1 MPRRVKRLGMFA
13 APPPPEK
20 RSLDPTLASATRSVL
35 SQADLTR
42 EDYVEYCLHLV
53 LRSQLPP
60 PRTYTH
66 THTHTQ
72 TDTPLGCI
80 CSGAGGGESLL
91 RSPNTRMDI
100 FFQIYSGAVVKVDPA
115 SLFS

>member
-1 MPRRVKRLGMFA
+1 MAVAWQTIAFKIGCPPPIPVPRRVKWLGMFA
-13 APPPPEK
+13 VPPPPEK

-42 EDYVEYCLHLV
+42 DDYVEYCLHLV

-66 THTHTQ
+66 THT
-72 TDTPLGCI
+72 
-80 CSGAGGGESLL
+80 
-91 RSPNTRMDI
+91 N
-100 FFQIYSGAVVKVDPA
+100 
-115 SLFS
+115 